1 MSYFEGS
8 HHGATMR
15 EGNCYVEYPPLLLI
29 IISIHN
35 AHIKASASAAIVVRY
50 NNKDAVWIIT
60 VLSIILII
68 TTILSM
74 NDYILYGQRTVMM
87 YHIIIIITTT
97 LYTKEI
103 Q

>member
-8 HHGATMR
+8 HHGAAMR

-50 NNKDAVWIIT
+50 NDKDAVWIIT

-68 TTILSM
+68 TTIF
-74 NDYILYGQRTVMM
+74 D
-87 YHIIIIITTT
+87 
-97 LYTKEI
+97 E
-103 Q
+103 